1 MKDAFLRG
9 ARTGAVMSGLENIT
23 DHVGSYGVAGE
34 RIFGKKA
41 DRAVIP
47 TNAGRDPKGM
57 CGAADPFDMSSGL
70 GNGRG
75 YQSGRAHG
83 GAGHSRTGENGGFS
97 LGGFVRDVLTG
108 AVTGGLGS
116 AGFYGAG
123 KAVEKLR
130 GSVVG
135 RRNDADANWTIMS
148 RNSSRGNPSAITHF
162 DVELNTRQN
171 NLLMQLPDFDSSVIV
186 KKNAVNL
193 NDIAA
198 LTAKT
203 GDEYAMFTRGG
214 QRMIIRGNSQMVN
227 INKSKAL
234 ELHNAG
240 FKWSGHTHPGEGVNV
255 KMPSDGDLYIL
266 EQFKQ
271 KRSVILDSQGKVA
284 LFEIG
289 G

>member
-1 MKDAFLRG
+1 
-9 ARTGAVMSGLENIT
+9 
-23 DHVGSYGVAGE
+23 
-34 RIFGKKA
+34 
-41 DRAVIP
+41 
-47 TNAGRDPKGM
+47 
-57 CGAADPFDMSSGL
+57 
-70 GNGRG
+70 
-75 YQSGRAHG
+75 
-83 GAGHSRTGENGGFS
+83 
-97 LGGFVRDVLTG
+97 
-108 AVTGGLGS
+108 
-116 AGFYGAG
+116 
-123 KAVEKLR
+123 
-130 GSVVG
+130 
-135 RRNDADANWTIMS
+135 
-148 RNSSRGNPSAITHF
+148 
-162 DVELNTRQN
+162 
-171 NLLMQLPDFDSSVIV
+171 MQLPDFDSSVIV